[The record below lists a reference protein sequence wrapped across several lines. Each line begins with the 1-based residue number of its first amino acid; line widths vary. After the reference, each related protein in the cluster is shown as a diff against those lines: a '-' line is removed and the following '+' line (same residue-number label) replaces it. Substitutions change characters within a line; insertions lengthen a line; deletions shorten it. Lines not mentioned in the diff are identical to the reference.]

1 MTLNPVNPIEIQ
13 QRGDQRSSGRTGQ
26 AKAISNDTFG
36 DVMGGVS
43 AMNPFMTEFTR
54 QSTGSVNAATVLNAA
69 FTSFPAAAASFS
81 GSAPS
86 WGMAQ
91 GYAPTMPYWGG
102 GGGGAAYGQG
112 LPGLGASYPSEGM
125 AGGGQA
131 VPGTNLSQFQ
141 LMEIMNQNNL
151 KLIELQAM
159 MQSNMQVWNTK
170 SNILSA
176 DHRAKMSMIEK
187 FTARG

>member
-13 QRGDQRSSGRTGQ
+13 KRASQPVGKAQG
-26 AKAISNDTFG
+26 AKASTFG

-43 AMNPFMTEFTR
+43 AMTPFATEFTR

-69 FTSFPAAAASFS
+69 FTSFPAAASAFA
-81 GSAPS
+81 GQAAPS
-86 WGMAQ
+86 WAMASHTGSAMPWGSPYGAGM
-91 GYAPTMPYWGG
+91 
-102 GGGGAAYGQG
+102 
-112 LPGLGASYPSEGM
+112 PGLGSNYPSTQ
-125 AGGGQA
+125 GGVTGSNQA
-131 VPGTNLSQFQ
+131 IPGTNMSQFQ
-141 LMEIMNQNNL
+141 LMDIMNQNNL
-151 KLIELQAM
+151 RLIELQAI

>member
-1 MTLNPVNPIEIQ
+1 MTVSPINPSEIKAQ
-13 QRGDQRSSGRTGQ
+13 TTPSTSKTGAKSMGFGETMGAVGAFAPFTGELTGQ
-26 AKAISNDTFG
+26 A
-36 DVMGGVS
+36 
-43 AMNPFMTEFTR
+43 
-54 QSTGSVNAATVLNAA
+54 TGSVNAATVLNAA
-69 FTSFPAAAASFS
+69 FTSFPMAAASFS
-81 GSAPS
+81 GTAPS
-86 WGMAQ
+86 WGMASSM
-91 GYAPTMPYWGG
+91 GSTPGFYGATAGG
-102 GGGGAAYGQG
+102 PGGM
-112 LPGLGASYPSEGM
+112 PGLGASYPSEVG
-125 AGGGQA
+125 GLSGGQA

-141 LMEIMNQNNL
+141 LMEVMNQNNL